1 MTGKGWLRAELGADG
16 GRYAAVPMQDAPPP
30 QRDDDARPRHRSERR
45 ANWGFRIFL
54 VVAVV
59 LAGLAIA
66 GNRYYGWC
74 KEASGPRD
82 PVAFQVRKG
91 ASGSEVVHDL
101 HDEGVIRCGLVSTWL
116 LRRSGLE
123 DSLRAGSFELTTN
136 MTPDDAFEILTTP
149 PEPVPT
155 VRLTIPEGYR
165 LTQIADRVQ
174 QDLGIPAKRFLAAA
188 EQEDWSLPPYLP
200 EDATSIEG
208 FPFPETYFVRE
219 DADADAVI
227 RELLDQFGTEAESL
241 PWANA
246 DELGVTPYEVVIIA
260 SMIEREAALDRERP
274 IIAGVIYNRLKLGM
288 TLGIDA
294 TLLYDDPT
302 PDGQLSFSD
311 LEFDSPYNTR
321 INAGLPPT
329 PIASP
334 GRASLEAALQPAH
347 TPYLF
352 YVLCGEDGHHAF
364 GKTAAEHEANRIR
377 CDE

>member
-1 MTGKGWLRAELGADG
+1 
-16 GRYAAVPMQDAPPP
+16 MQDAPPP

-54 VVAVV
+54 IVFVV

-74 KEASGPRD
+74 SEASGPRD
-82 PVAFQVRKG
+82 PVAFQVHKG
-91 ASGSEVVHDL
+91 ASGSEVVGDL
-101 HDEGVIRCGLVSTWL
+101 HDRGVLRCGLVSTWL

-136 MTPDDAFEILTTP
+136 MTPDEAFEVLTTP

-155 VRLTIPEGYR
+155 PRLTIPEGYR
-165 LTQIADRVQ
+165 LTQIADRVEH
-174 QDLGIPAKRFLAAA
+174 DLGIPAKRFLEAT
-188 EQEDWSLPPYLP
+188 EEGEWSLPPYLP

-208 FPFPETYFVRE
+208 FPFPETYFVRK
-219 DADADAVI
+219 DADANVVI
-227 RELLDQFGTEAESL
+227 RRLLDQFGTEAESL

-246 DELGVTPYEVVIIA
+246 EELGVTPYEVVIIA

-274 IIAGVIYNRLKLGM
+274 IIAGVIYNRLRLGM

-311 LEFDSPYNTR
+311 LEYDSPYNTR
-321 INAGLPPT
+321 INGGLPPT

-334 GRASLEAALQPAH
+334 GRASLEAALQPAD

-364 GKTAAEHEANRIR
+364 GKTNAEHEANRVR

>member
-1 MTGKGWLRAELGADG
+1 
-16 GRYAAVPMQDAPPP
+16 MQDAPPP
-30 QRDDDARPRHRSERR
+30 RREDDARTRHPAKRR
-45 ANWGFRIFL
+45 TNWGFRIFL
-54 VVAVV
+54 IVFVV

-74 KEASGPRD
+74 SEASGPKD

-91 ASGSEVVHDL
+91 ASGSEVVGDL
-101 HDEGVIRCGLVSTWL
+101 HDRGVLRCGLVSTWL

-123 DSLRAGSFELTTN
+123 DSLRAGNFELTTN
-136 MTPDDAFEILTTP
+136 MTPDQAFEVLTTR

-165 LTQIADRVQ
+165 LTQIADRVEH
-174 QDLGIPAKRFLAAA
+174 DLGIPAERFLEAI
-188 EQEDWSLPPYLP
+188 EEGDWSLPPYLP
-200 EDATSIEG
+200 EDAVSIEG
-208 FPFPETYFVRE
+208 FPFPETYFVRKN
-219 DADADAVI
+219 ADADVVI
-227 RELLDQFGTEAESL
+227 RRLLDQFGTEAESL

-246 DELGVTPYEVVIIA
+246 EELGVTPYEVVTIA

-274 IIAGVIYNRLKLGM
+274 LIAGVIYNRLRLGM

-311 LEFDSPYNTR
+311 LEYDSPYNTR
-321 INAGLPPT
+321 INGGLPPT

-334 GRASLEAALQPAH
+334 GRASLEAALQPAD
-347 TPYLF
+347 TPFLF
-352 YVLCGEDGHHAF
+352 YVLCGEDGHHVF
-364 GKTAAEHEANRIR
+364 GKSNAEHEANRVR

>member
-1 MTGKGWLRAELGADG
+1 
-16 GRYAAVPMQDAPPP
+16 MQDVPPP
-30 QRDDDARPRHRSERR
+30 RRDDEAGTRHPAKRR

-54 VVAVV
+54 IVFVV

-74 KEASGPRD
+74 SEASGPKD

-91 ASGSEVVHDL
+91 ASGSEVVGDL
-101 HDEGVIRCGLVSTWL
+101 HGQGVLRCGLVSTWL

-136 MTPDDAFEILTTP
+136 MTPDQAFEVLTTP

-165 LTQIADRVQ
+165 LTQIADRVEH
-174 QDLGIPAKRFLAAA
+174 DLGIPAERFLEAI
-188 EQEDWSLPPYLP
+188 EEGDWSLPPYLP
-200 EDATSIEG
+200 EDAASIEG
-208 FPFPETYFVRE
+208 FPFPETYFVRKN
-219 DADADAVI
+219 ADADVVI
-227 RELLDQFGTEAESL
+227 RRLLEQFGTEAESL
-241 PWANA
+241 PWANTE
-246 DELGVTPYEVVIIA
+246 ELGVTPYEVVTIA

-274 IIAGVIYNRLKLGM
+274 IIAGVIYNRLRLGM

-311 LEFDSPYNTR
+311 LEYDSPYNTR
-321 INAGLPPT
+321 INGGLPPT

-334 GRASLEAALQPAH
+334 GRASLASALQPAD

-364 GKTAAEHEANRIR
+364 GKTNAEHEANRVR